1 MTQPVPQYP
10 EQGALVREDALP
22 GLLPAGLRPEDARL
36 LFVHAHP
43 DDESIAT
50 GATMGH
56 YALLGAQVVLL
67 TMTRGERGEVV
78 PEPLRHLEAERA
90 GDGGTALGLYRVGE
104 LDDAAAALGVTD
116 RFFAGEPPA
125 RDGSAELP
133 ATGGYTDSGMA
144 WGADGRAGPAEDSS
158 PHSLTAADP
167 GTAAAHVAAAV
178 RALRPHVL
186 VTYDDDGG
194 YGHPDHVR
202 THEVAVRAVALAA
215 RPGAGG
221 DAWSV
226 PLVWAA
232 EGEPRPGDPRP
243 QAAVH
248 GSAERKRAAMAAH
261 ATQLVLDADGTRFA
275 LSNGVWQPFSALETY
290 RLLGG
295 DRRRAEPPA
304 GDAAAAAPPGAGP
317 GAPEPGTPR
326 AGSAAVPRRDAD
338 PPATVA
344 SAVATSV
351 LAGLLGGSVAT
362 VLHGSIW
369 YSGTGWWL
377 PWGLA
382 FGAALLLCLS
392 VWAGTATRR
401 VWAAAVPGLVAY
413 VLAWLLARGRD
424 GSALVVTVPDAPI
437 GVVGVAWFV
446 VVLATTLLSVLVTA
460 RWVRTRRRELRTA

>member
-22 GLLPAGLRPEDARL
+22 GLLPSGVRPEDARL

-56 YALLGAQVVLL
+56 YARLGAQVVLL

-104 LDDAAAALGVTD
+104 LDDAAAALGVAD

-133 ATGGYTDSGMA
+133 ATGGYTDSGMT

-178 RALRPHVL
+178 RAVRPHVL

-221 DAWSV
+221 DTWSV

-295 DRRRAEPPA
+295 DRRQDERPA
-304 GDAAAAAPPGAGP
+304 GDAA
-317 GAPEPGTPR
+317 
-326 AGSAAVPRRDAD
+326 
-338 PPATVA
+338 
-344 SAVATSV
+344 
-351 LAGLLGGSVAT
+351 
-362 VLHGSIW
+362 
-369 YSGTGWWL
+369 
-377 PWGLA
+377 
-382 FGAALLLCLS
+382 
-392 VWAGTATRR
+392 
-401 VWAAAVPGLVAY
+401 
-413 VLAWLLARGRD
+413 
-424 GSALVVTVPDAPI
+424 
-437 GVVGVAWFV
+437 
-446 VVLATTLLSVLVTA
+446 
-460 RWVRTRRRELRTA
+460 